1 MRLNHSVRL
10 ENDEEMKRMKEL
22 RVAKN
27 QETLDWW
34 GKE

>member
-1 MRLNHSVRL
+1 MRLNHLVRL

-27 QETLDWW
+27 KETLD
-34 GKE
+34 